1 MVTPVRAT
9 TEPTPITSD
18 GDQVMNL
25 CKAFQATLLVAV
37 VPVLMACGVETAGTA
52 ATAGAVK
59 KQEVEQGRVV
69 QEQVQQQ
76 LQKSLEQ
83 SQQRAADPLA
93 NGY

>member
-9 TEPTPITSD
+9 TARTLNTSD
-18 GDQVMNL
+18 GDQAMNL

-37 VPVLMACGVETAGTA
+37 LPMLVACGVETAGTA

-59 KQEVEQGRVV
+59 KQEMEQGRVV

-76 LQKSLEQ
+76 LQKSVEQ
-83 SQQRAADPLA
+83 AQQRNDPLA

>member
-1 MVTPVRAT
+1 MNIHHAT
-9 TEPTPITSD
+9 KTS
-18 GDQVMNL
+18 
-25 CKAFQATLLVAV
+25 LLGAAL
-37 VPVLMACGVETAGTA
+37 LMLAACGVETAGTA

-59 KQEVEQGRVV
+59 KNEIEQGRVA

>member
-1 MVTPVRAT
+1 
-9 TEPTPITSD
+9 
-18 GDQVMNL
+18 MNL

-37 VPVLMACGVETAGTA
+37 LPMLVACGVETAGTA

-59 KQEVEQGRVV
+59 KQEMEQGRVV

-76 LQKSLEQ
+76 LQKSVEQ
-83 SQQRAADPLA
+83 AQQRNDPLA

>member
-1 MVTPVRAT
+1 
-9 TEPTPITSD
+9 
-18 GDQVMNL
+18 MNL

-37 VPVLMACGVETAGTA
+37 LPMLMACGVETAGSA
-52 ATAGAVK
+52 ATAGVVK
-59 KQEVEQGRVV
+59 KQEIEQGRAA

>member
-9 TEPTPITSD
+9 TAHTPNTSD

-25 CKAFQATLLVAV
+25 CKAFRATLLLTG
-37 VPVLMACGVETAGTA
+37 VPMLMACGVETAGTA

-59 KQEVEQGRVV
+59 KQEIEQGREV